1 MVILAIHVFMFHV
14 RGQDFLIDWC
24 SVFDAVDSLMTRT
37 LAVNLPPWKLPVQ
50 FSKIDDHLQKAV
62 ENLIS
67 LASEDEQTNPFLL
80 PRLAENWEN
89 LTEESGSFRGVDLLP
104 GWLVTNIEEEQ
115 NSESSRKK
123 KSKKCTWIA
132 RFLVI

>member
-1 MVILAIHVFMFHV
+1 
-14 RGQDFLIDWC
+14 
-24 SVFDAVDSLMTRT
+24 MTRT
-37 LAVNLPPWKLPVQ
+37 QTVNLPPWKLPVW
-50 FSKIDDHLQKAV
+50 FSKIVDHLQKV
-62 ENLIS
+62 IKNLKAF
-67 LASEDEQTNPFLL
+67 ASEDEQTDPFLL

-104 GWLVTNIEEEQ
+104 GWLVTNIEEEEEEEEEE

-123 KSKKCTWIA
+123 RRKKYTWIA